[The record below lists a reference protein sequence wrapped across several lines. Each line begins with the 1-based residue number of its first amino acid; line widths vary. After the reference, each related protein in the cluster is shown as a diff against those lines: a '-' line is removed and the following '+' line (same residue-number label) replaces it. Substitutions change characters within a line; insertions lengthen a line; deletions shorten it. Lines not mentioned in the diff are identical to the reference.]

1 MSLYLMLTKLTA
13 EGARTLHSHPDRLK
27 AVNEEVEE
35 LQCRVIEQYALLGPY
50 DFATLVEAS
59 EDEDIL
65 QLSAALRSR
74 GTMQIVTMPAF
85 PVADFIGKLKRKQ
98 GNSTRPI

>member
-13 EGARTLHSHPDRLK
+13 EGARTLHSQPDRLK

-35 LQCRVIEQYALLGPY
+35 LDCRVIEQYALLGPY
-50 DFATLVEAS
+50 DFATLVEAA
-59 EDEDIL
+59 EDQAVL
-65 QLSAALRSR
+65 QLSAALGSR
-74 GTMQIVTMPAF
+74 GTMQIITMPAF
-85 PVADFIGKLKRKQ
+85 PVADFIGKLKRNL